1 MCPLTIHALLHIADS
16 IEMVGPVWTYWAFA
30 MERYC
35 GSLQPAIRSRR
46 YPYASLNRYLVDQAH
61 LVHLKLIYPGLEKKL
76 DFNPTVL
83 TEDGSRTVSIEGCTL
98 SFNTVNP

>member
-16 IEMVGPVWTYWAFA
+16 IEMVGPVWTYWAFP

-46 YPYASLNRYLVDQAH
+46 YPYASLNRYVLDRARYE
-61 LVHLKLIYPGLEKKL
+61 HLKLVYPSLDQVFRLE
-76 DFNPTVL
+76 PPGTRTVA
-83 TEDGSRTVSIEGCTL
+83 GPVSIEGCE
-98 SFNTVNP
+98 SFDT